1 LENGLKG
8 KKFAKWQLP
17 DNEGVFD
24 DLMPGEETPDVE
36 RMRGEGWVFSERL
49 KGLEVSNGT
58 EEGIVFEFV
67 K

>member
-1 LENGLKG
+1 MENGLKG

-17 DNEGVFD
+17 DSEGVFNN
-24 DLMPGEETPDVE
+24 LMLGEETPDVE
-36 RMRGEGWVFSERL
+36 RMSGEGWVFSERL
-49 KGLEVSNGT
+49 KGLKVSNGT